1 MWKLLAAG
9 FDRFSN
15 VKRLLL
21 ALLLG
26 FLAVAVIANS
36 ILIVNRQ
43 DALGRV
49 SRYNLVWLLSQAAH
63 EVLRLEETISAS
75 ALPGNHIDADAVA
88 LRLDVLANRLVLLR
102 TGEAAEFIS
111 GRPDLKR
118 NVEELE
124 STLATIDKLIPGLP
138 NPEVVVKIRNLLE
151 PQVPRMLQL
160 AAAANVRSGDIVAQ
174 DQHDLSFQHWL
185 LTGLLVTAGVLIVVL
200 LYRFAS
206 AQQRSRIDLEHEV
219 SERTAELRESLD
231 YQTAISDVLK
241 AISRSTFDLGPV
253 LQVVLDTA
261 TRLCHAQVAGI
272 YQFQDGTFRWIAGSG
287 AGEAN
292 QDAHEAAPAAAA
304 WDDLVMRVAGGA
316 RTVSVSNAAA
326 EMANGAADHSGIG
339 TMLGLPM
346 TRDGQLIGVL
356 ALARTEVAAF
366 SAKQIELATVFADQ
380 AAIAIENVRLINEI
394 REKGWQLERA
404 LQHKS
409 QFLATMSHELRTPM
423 NGVLGMIDV
432 LEAEGPG
439 KDQTHTLNMMRES
452 AEVLLRNIN
461 DLLDYS
467 RIEAGALRLEELP
480 FVLKDLIDGAV
491 EVFKPQATRKSLSLV
506 GIVAS
511 SPTDAFIGDPTR
523 VRQIIFN
530 LLSNALKFTDR
541 GGVML
546 RASAESADDG
556 MAKVVL
562 AVTDTGIGI
571 SSEQQARLFKPFSQ
585 VDSSITR
592 RFGGSGLG
600 LSIVKQLAELMQ
612 GDVTVSSLPGSGAT
626 FIVTL
631 KLKPTVV
638 EQPIALPQPK
648 PAAVVPMAGSAPAG
662 AAAAPPATKRKALVV
677 DDNPINCEVML
688 RQLRVLGMPADS
700 AADGFAGFSTWR
712 SGNYDIVFADVHM
725 PLMDGFTMTGEIRG
739 IETAESRPRTP
750 IVAVTADAL
759 AGEEERCKAAGMDDY
774 LAKPVGLDSLRHVL
788 KRWVPD
794 EPEKKVPVVEVKAEK
809 PAPAAVP
816 SDGPA
821 IDPSVLDPWV
831 ENDDAARRSILRRF
845 SETVSASS
853 HDIEQAMACG
863 DLATLQSAAHRLR
876 SGALAVGARLLS
888 NSAAALETAA
898 RARDRVACEGEFG
911 HLVVEM
917 DRVRGQIDA

>member
-1 MWKLLAAG
+1 MVWKVLAAG
-9 FDRFSN
+9 LGRFSN

-21 ALLLG
+21 ALALG

-36 ILIVNRQ
+36 VLIVNRQ
-43 DALGRV
+43 EALGRV
-49 SRYNLVWLLSQAAH
+49 SRYNLTWLLSQAAH

-75 ALPGNHIDADAVA
+75 VLPGNHIDADAVA
-88 LRLDVLANRLVLLR
+88 LRLDVLVNRLVLLR
-102 TGEAAEFIS
+102 TGEAAEFIAE
-111 GRPDLKR
+111 RPDLRKS
-118 NVEELE
+118 VEELE
-124 STLATIDKLIPGLP
+124 TSLATIDKLIPGLP
-138 NPEVVVKIRNLLE
+138 NPEVVVRIRNLLE
-151 PQVPRMLQL
+151 PQVPKMLQL

-206 AQQRSRIDLEHEV
+206 AQQRSRIDLEQEV
-219 SERTAELRESLD
+219 GERTAELRESLE
-231 YQTAISDVLK
+231 YQTAVSDVLK

-261 TRLCHAQVAGI
+261 TRLCRAQMASI
-272 YQFQDGTFRWIAGSG
+272 YQFQDGTFRWMAGSG
-287 AGEAN
+287 QGPA
-292 QDAHEAAPAAAA
+292 QIDLKTTAPSASA
-304 WDDLVMRVAGGA
+304 WDDLVVRVAGSS
-316 RTVSVSNAAA
+316 RTVWISDVSADGTQPSDA
-326 EMANGAADHSGIG
+326 ERGKRLG

-356 ALARTEVAAF
+356 ALAREAVEQF
-366 SAKQIELATVFADQ
+366 SPKQMELATVFADQ

-452 AEVLLRNIN
+452 AQVLLRNIN

-480 FVLKDLIDGAV
+480 FMLKDLIDGAV
-491 EVFKPQATRKSLSLV
+491 EVFKPQATRKGLSLV

-511 SPTDAFIGDPTR
+511 SPADAFVGDPTR
-523 VRQIIFN
+523 VRQVIFN

-546 RASAESADDG
+546 RASAEPIEGG
-556 MAKVVL
+556 MARVVL

-631 KLKPTVV
+631 KLKPTVM
-638 EQPIALPQPK
+638 EQPVIEQPK
-648 PAAVVPMAGSAPAG
+648 PVALPAAPA
-662 AAAAPPATKRKALVV
+662 PKPAQAKRRALVV

-688 RQLRVLGMPADS
+688 RQLKVLGIPADS

-712 SGNYDIVFADVHM
+712 GGGYDIVFADVHM

-739 IETAESRPRTP
+739 IEKAESRKRTP

-774 LAKPVGLDSLRHVL
+774 LAKPVGLDGLRQVL
-788 KRWVPD
+788 KRWLPD
-794 EPEKKVPVVEVKAEK
+794 KKE
-809 PAPAAVP
+809 APAAAAAMPAAKSAV
-816 SDGPA
+816 SRLIDDTPA

-831 ENDDAARRSILRRF
+831 ENDDAARRSILKRF

-863 DLATLQSAAHRLR
+863 DLSSLQAAAHRLR

-888 NSAAALETAA
+888 TTAAALETAA
-898 RARDRVACEGEFG
+898 KTGDREACEGEFG
-911 HLVVEM
+911 QLVVEM

>member
-1 MWKLLAAG
+1 
-9 FDRFSN
+9 
-15 VKRLLL
+15 
-21 ALLLG
+21 
-26 FLAVAVIANS
+26 
-36 ILIVNRQ
+36 
-43 DALGRV
+43 
-49 SRYNLVWLLSQAAH
+49 
-63 EVLRLEETISAS
+63 
-75 ALPGNHIDADAVA
+75 
-88 LRLDVLANRLVLLR
+88 
-102 TGEAAEFIS
+102 
-111 GRPDLKR
+111 
-118 NVEELE
+118 
-124 STLATIDKLIPGLP
+124 
-138 NPEVVVKIRNLLE
+138 
-151 PQVPRMLQL
+151 
-160 AAAANVRSGDIVAQ
+160 
-174 DQHDLSFQHWL
+174 
-185 LTGLLVTAGVLIVVL
+185 
-200 LYRFAS
+200 
-206 AQQRSRIDLEHEV
+206 
-219 SERTAELRESLD
+219 
-231 YQTAISDVLK
+231 
-241 AISRSTFDLGPV
+241 
-253 LQVVLDTA
+253 
-261 TRLCHAQVAGI
+261 
-272 YQFQDGTFRWIAGSG
+272 
-287 AGEAN
+287 
-292 QDAHEAAPAAAA
+292 
-304 WDDLVMRVAGGA
+304 
-316 RTVSVSNAAA
+316 
-326 EMANGAADHSGIG
+326 
-339 TMLGLPM
+339 
-346 TRDGQLIGVL
+346 
-356 ALARTEVAAF
+356 
-366 SAKQIELATVFADQ
+366 VFADQ

-452 AEVLLRNIN
+452 AQVLLRNIN

-491 EVFKPQATRKSLSLV
+491 EVFKPQATRKGLSLV

-511 SPTDAFIGDPTR
+511 SPADAFIGDPTR

-546 RASAESADDG
+546 RASAEPIDNH
-556 MAKVVL
+556 MARVVL

-571 SSEQQARLFKPFSQ
+571 SSEQQARLFRPFSQ

-638 EQPIALPQPK
+638 EQPA
-648 PAAVVPMAGSAPAG
+648 APAPRT
-662 AAAAPPATKRKALVV
+662 AAAPAQPVPAPATSHRKALVV

-688 RQLRVLGMPADS
+688 RQLKVLGMPADS
-700 AADGFAGFSTWR
+700 AADGFAGFSSWR
-712 SGNYDIVFADVHM
+712 SGGYDIVFADVHM
-725 PLMDGFTMTGEIRG
+725 PVMDGFTMTSEIRG
-739 IETAESRPRTP
+739 IEKGENRKRTP
-750 IVAVTADAL
+750 IVAVTADAM

-774 LAKPVGLDSLRHVL
+774 LAKPVGLDGLRTTL
-788 KRWVPD
+788 RRWLPETTEAPPPVAVVKKPV
-794 EPEKKVPVVEVKAEK
+794 EPAND
-809 PAPAAVP
+809 A
-816 SDGPA
+816 PA
-821 IDPSVLDPWV
+821 IDPTVLDPWV
-831 ENDDAARRSILRRF
+831 ENDDDARRSILRRF

-876 SGALAVGARLLS
+876 SGALAVGARVLS
-888 NSAAALETAA
+888 STAAALETAA
-898 RARDRVACEGEFG
+898 KTGDRVACEGQFG